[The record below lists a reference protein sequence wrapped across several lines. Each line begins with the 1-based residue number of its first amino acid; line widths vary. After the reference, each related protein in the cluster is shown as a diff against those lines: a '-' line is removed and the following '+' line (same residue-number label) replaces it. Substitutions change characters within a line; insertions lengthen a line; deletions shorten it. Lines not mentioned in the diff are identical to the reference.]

1 MTKQYD
7 RQYFDKWYRRRR
19 INTHAEVRRKV
30 MLALTVC
37 EYFLRRPLR
46 SVLDIGCGE
55 GAWYPHLRTVRRN
68 VEYVGIDS
76 SHYALERFGESR
88 NIRRGTFGE
97 LRKVRGKFDLV
108 VCADVMHYLSI
119 AEIRAG
125 LPELVRL
132 TDGLAFVEVLTSDD
146 EIVGDLDEIQ
156 RRSTEWYL
164 LQFARAGLTWVAPYS
179 WLSKSL
185 RDGAAE
191 LEAFR
196 TS

>member
-7 RQYFDKWYRRRR
+7 RRYFDKWYRRRR
-19 INTHAEVRRKV
+19 INSHAEVRRKV

-55 GAWYPHLRTVRRN
+55 GAWYPYLRAARRK

-76 SHYALERFGESR
+76 SDYAVERFGESR
-88 NIRRGTFGE
+88 NIRRGSFGE
-97 LRKVRGKFDLV
+97 LRKIRGTFDLV
-108 VCADVMHYLSI
+108 VCADVMHYLSD

-125 LPELVRL
+125 LPDLVRL
-132 TDGLAFVEVLTSDD
+132 TGGLAFMEVLTKEDD
-146 EIVGDLDEIQ
+146 IVGDVDEIQ
-156 RRSTEWYL
+156 RRSAAWYL
-164 LQFARAGLTWVAPYS
+164 QRFSRAGLTWVAPYS

-185 RDGAAE
+185 RDEAAE

-196 TS
+196 SS